1 MSSTATRLP
10 ALALNRGPSL
20 AVAAAEKI
28 KQAIIDREIPLGGEL
43 SEVKLAE
50 QMGVSRTPVRE
61 ALNILQ
67 LQGLVVIVPQKG
79 SYVFFPTE
87 DDVIELCEYRI
98 AIEQKAVYFAIS
110 RGREAALTELS
121 DVITGMEL
129 ARAQRDDVAYWRC
142 DTEFHKVFIRHSGNR
157 YIQEA
162 YNLVEG
168 KIATL
173 RSHFSGPLEGV
184 QDRSFNEHKL
194 LRKAFERGDMV
205 ELDSLLV
212 KHIRDTREA
221 YILSLQRGLAGP
233 EAKS

>member
-1 MSSTATRLP
+1 MSTSATRLP

-20 AVAAAEKI
+20 AAAAAEKI

-50 QMGVSRTPVRE
+50 QLGVSRTPVRE

-87 DDVIELCEYRI
+87 DDVVELCEYRI
-98 AIEQKAVYFAIS
+98 AIEQRAIYFALS
-110 RGREAALTELS
+110 RGRDAVIADLEGVISGMEAAREQ
-121 DVITGMEL
+121 G
-129 ARAQRDDVAYWRC
+129 DDVAYWRY

-157 YIQEA
+157 YLQEA

-168 KIATL
+168 KISTL

-184 QDRSFNEHKL
+184 QERSFNEHKL
-194 LRKAFERGDMV
+194 LTKAFERGDIV
-205 ELDSLLV
+205 DLDSLLV

-221 YILSLQRGLAGP
+221 YLLSLQRGLAGP
-233 EAKS
+233 K